1 MIYVILGPTG
11 SGKTKYASKLFF
23 KLNNPLIVNADAFQV
38 YQDMN
43 IGTAKIKTS
52 DPLYK
57 NYVLLDI
64 LAPNKTFSIQEYQIM
79 FRSVVDN
86 AIKEGRDIIVVGGS
100 GLYVKAALYDYQFI
114 TYDNEIDMQEYESL
128 SNDELFEILKN
139 IDEKEAQKLHP
150 NNRKRVL
157 QAIKIAKI
165 GSGSKSELIDKQEHK
180 IIYDNVKF
188 LYINHSRD
196 ELYERINL
204 RVDEMIDE
212 GLVDEVKQLLD
223 KYDLSLTAYQA
234 IGYKEIIDYLN
245 GKYDLA
251 SAIELIKKR
260 TRNYAKRQVTF
271 FKHQFDS
278 SLYVDIEQFINSL

>member
-1 MIYVILGPTG
+1 M
-11 SGKTKYASKLFF
+11 GK
-23 KLNNPLIVNADAFQV
+23 
-38 YQDMN
+38 
-43 IGTAKIKTS
+43 
-52 DPLYK
+52 
-57 NYVLLDI
+57 
-64 LAPNKTFSIQEYQIM
+64 
-79 FRSVVDN
+79 
-86 AIKEGRDIIVVGGS
+86 
-100 GLYVKAALYDYQFI
+100 
-114 TYDNEIDMQEYESL
+114 
-128 SNDELFEILKN
+128 ILKY

-150 NNRKRVL
+150 NIRKRVL

-196 ELYERINL
+196 ELYERINI

-212 GLVDEVKQLLD
+212 GLVDEVKQLLG
-223 KYDLSLTAYQA
+223 KYDLSMTAYQA

-245 GKYDLA
+245 GKYDLV

-278 SLYVDIEQFINSL
+278 SLYVDVEQFINSL